1 MPNYFSFKILKAF
14 NISLIFKPSTGLLCC
29 GINGPPDWVEV
40 TLNCHPNI
48 IHNPYI
54 CSYFTS
60 CVQSRN
66 QTGCLEPLVHIYHL
80 YSALIAGA
88 LEKESQH
95 LKHSS
100 EEQQLQFSGGTGLL
114 LLLEFLLL
122 MAILLHDVNN

>member
-1 MPNYFSFKILKAF
+1 MLWDKWTTRLGGGGTQ
-14 NISLIFKPSTGLLCC
+14 LPSKY
-29 GINGPPDWVEV
+29 
-40 TLNCHPNI
+40 HPNVVY
-48 IHNPYI
+48 NPHI
-54 CSYFTS
+54 RSHFTS

-88 LEKESQH
+88 LEKEPQH

>member
-40 TLNCHPNI
+40 ALNCHPNI
-48 IHNPYI
+48 IHNLQI
-54 CSYFTS
+54 CSHFTS
-60 CVQSRN
+60 FVQSRN

-88 LEKESQH
+88 LEKEPQH

-100 EEQQLQFSGGTGLL
+100 EEHLQFSGGTGFLL
-114 LLLEFLLL
+114 LMEFLLL
-122 MAILLHDVNN
+122 WAILLHDVNN